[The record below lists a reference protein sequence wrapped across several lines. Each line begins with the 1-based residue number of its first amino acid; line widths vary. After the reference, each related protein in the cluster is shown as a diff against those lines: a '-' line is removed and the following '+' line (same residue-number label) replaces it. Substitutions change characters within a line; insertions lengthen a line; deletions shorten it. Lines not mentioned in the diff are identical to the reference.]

1 MTEIDQIIDGVIA
14 PEDIR
19 ESTPLV
25 SNETENLRERL
36 IGVAV
41 VGKSKEYLGKS
52 ITSYEI
58 ESLDQKELRKLYA
71 RYEAHMGGVATN
83 AMKKHIVK
91 TYINLVELFL
101 PKNLALVDR
110 EGLEE
115 SLNRGP
121 FIELGLSKLTCSLY
135 HRFGHLLAPV
145 ESVLLTSNN
154 VKKVPAPSDS
164 LDIALTV
171 DIVPTVEDA
180 VDSVVVDSPSA
191 DN

>member
-52 ITSYEI
+52 ITSFEI
-58 ESLDQKELRKLYA
+58 ESLDQKELRKHYA

-121 FIELGLSKLTCSLY
+121 FIELGLSKLKCSLY

-145 ESVLLTSNN
+145 
-154 VKKVPAPSDS
+154 
-164 LDIALTV
+164 
-171 DIVPTVEDA
+171 
-180 VDSVVVDSPSA
+180 
-191 DN
+191 

>member
-41 VGKSKEYLGKS
+41 AGKSKEYLGKS
-52 ITSYEI
+52 ITSDEI
-58 ESLDQKELRKLYA
+58 GSLDQKELRKLYA
-71 RYEAHMGGVATN
+71 RYEAHIGGVVTN
-83 AMKKHIVK
+83 TMKKHFV
-91 TYINLVELFL
+91 TAYINLVELSL
-101 PKNLALVDR
+101 PKNLVIVDR

-115 SLNRGP
+115 SLNRGL

-145 ESVLLTSNN
+145 ESVLLTSNHL
-154 VKKVPAPSDS
+154 KKVPAPSDS
-164 LDIALTV
+164 LDIAPTV
-171 DIVPTVEDA
+171 DILPKVEGA
-180 VDSVVVDSPSA
+180 VDSVVVDSPST

>member
-36 IGVAV
+36 IGVALA
-41 VGKSKEYLGKS
+41 GKSKEYLGKS
-52 ITSYEI
+52 ITSDEI

-71 RYEAHMGGVATN
+71 RYEAHIGGVVTN
-83 AMKKHIVK
+83 TMKKHIVK
-91 TYINLVELFL
+91 AYISLVELSL
-101 PKNLALVDR
+101 PKNVVIVDR

-115 SLNRGP
+115 SLNEGP
-121 FIELGLSKLTCSLY
+121 FIELGLSKLMCILY
-135 HRFGHLLAPV
+135 RRFGHLLVPV
-145 ESVLLTSNN
+145 ESVLKTSNHL
-154 VKKVPAPSDS
+154 KKGPAPSDS
-164 LDIALTV
+164 VDIA
-171 DIVPTVEDA
+171 PTVEDV
-180 VDSVVVDSPSA
+180 VDAVVVDSPSA